1 MTGVIEIVDVYKQFG
16 ENRVLNGVNARIEEG
31 EVFTII
37 GPSGQGK
44 STLLRLINL
53 LDTPTS
59 GRILI
64 DGTDIHT
71 DGARQMEVRRR
82 MGMVFQKP
90 VVFNTTVHENIA
102 TGLKFRGVEHG
113 RIEETIAEALRVI
126 DLAGF
131 GNRKAK
137 TLSGGEMQRV
147 ALARAMVTEPD
158 ILILDEPTANLDP
171 LATEKIEELV
181 RHYNKDLG
189 TTVVMSTHDMLQG
202 QRLADRIAVM
212 MQGTFIQAGTPRE
225 VFSTPNNKKVA
236 RFIGVE
242 NILEGTITSTEG
254 GVATIDVK
262 GIPVQAVTTLA
273 AGEKVCGCIRPEDV
287 TLHLS
292 HAKRISALN
301 VLEGR
306 IVRMVGIGPLNEIT
320 VDCGIDLKVFIT
332 WKSTEELGLKLGD
345 TVRLSFKASA
355 VHVMK
360 DTAE

>member
-1 MTGVIEIVDVYKQFG
+1 MIEIIDVHKQFG
-16 ENRVLNGVNARIEEG
+16 DIKVLNGVNTRIEKG

-71 DGARQMEVRRR
+71 NGARQMAVRRR

-102 TGLKFRGVEHG
+102 TGMKFRGVEP
-113 RIEETIAEALRVI
+113 RVIEEKIAEALRVI
-126 DLAGF
+126 DLEGF
-131 GNRKAK
+131 GSRRAK

-181 RHYNKDLG
+181 RHYNQDLG

-212 MQGTFIQAGTPRE
+212 MGGTFIQAGTPRKI
-225 VFSTPNNKKVA
+225 FSKPENRDVA

-254 GVATIDVK
+254 GIATIDVK
-262 GIPVQAVTTLA
+262 GVPVRAVTNIGP
-273 AGEKVCGCIRPEDV
+273 GERICGCLRPEDI

-292 HAKRISALN
+292 HATRISALN
-301 VLEGR
+301 VLEGK
-306 IVRMVGIGPLNEIT
+306 IKRMLGIGPLNEIT
-320 VDCGIDLKVFIT
+320 VDCGIDLKVSVT
-332 WKSTEELGLKLGD
+332 WKSTEELGLEIGD

-355 VHVMK
+355 VHVMR
-360 DTAE
+360 DTRE